1 MFVGDELLG
10 GSQQPCNGR
19 SLGSRAGEQRFVA
32 RMEAGLGESGTSLM
46 DSVKEGADSFLV
58 EAARMALAAVLINP
72 DGLAR
77 LEGERGLTGRASDEP
92 NGDEL
97 RSAKIKA

>member
-1 MFVGDELLG
+1 LQPSSDVLCLAGGELVLFVEDELLG

-19 SLGSRAGEQRFVA
+19 SLGSRVGEQRFVA

-58 EAARMALAAVLINP
+58 EAARWRDRGNPLLSLA
-72 DGLAR
+72 
-77 LEGERGLTGRASDEP
+77 
-92 NGDEL
+92 
-97 RSAKIKA
+97 

>member
-1 MFVGDELLG
+1 LFVEDELLG

-19 SLGSRAGEQRFVA
+19 SLGSRVGEQRFVA

-97 RSAKIKA
+97 RSATIKA